1 MKIILYPLILLSFVN
16 KNFAQTCNAIELLNA
31 DYAVQADAIVCS
43 ETTELQFSNKNNV
56 VVTKRKSVIV
66 LNDAGRRH
74 GHTVIFYDKN
84 QKIKKASA
92 RFYNRF
98 GKETKKIS
106 FDGMKNFGNEQM
118 KTLVTRCKKLEELSL
133 RDTSI
138 TLTSVIPDIVENCF
152 NLVKLDLSSSLNDLH
167 DFANEQKLVR
177 KGVLRA
183 MPKLKKFVLYNM

>member
-1 MKIILYPLILLSFVN
+1 MFIPSFVCNKCLFSSIYRFHQMKIILYPLILLSFVN

-106 FDGMKNFGNEQM
+106 
-118 KTLVTRCKKLEELSL
+118 KKDFKDQSAINDFSL
-133 RDTSI
+133 
-138 TLTSVIPDIVENCF
+138 
-152 NLVKLDLSSSLNDLH
+152 
-167 DFANEQKLVR
+167 
-177 KGVLRA
+177 
-183 MPKLKKFVLYNM
+183 Y